1 MRIINIDLSQD
12 FRCPQKVFG
21 GNAREHNESKLI
33 VKLPD
38 RMIQNDI
45 SYYFFEFQTVLGEY
59 IVSPN
64 IYKASLIDKNKI
76 SVTLWEQL
84 IPAAGDLLFCV
95 DAVNLG
101 KDNSITIKGK
111 TSFCAL
117 QILKSP
123 TGDSTLIDISSTKEE
138 LQEVIDKAL
147 QDAKDSGDFKGEQ
160 GDVGVDQMNTAISEA
175 LSKERLITNT
185 ACANALRGSASGAAV
200 RLPDVSPNEHTLGV
214 KVSSKNLIPHPYPVQ
229 GSTINGITYTN
240 NADGSVTAV
249 GTATDNSIY
258 TPYTASANFEL
269 EPGTYTFS
277 DDLVGTSNI
286 TYWSEVR
293 GYKDDT
299 IFVHSYD
306 TNRTFTITEKTKL
319 RMNLRVLKEQTV
331 NITFKPQIVKGTA
344 DTSFSPYVSDLT
356 TVNVTRC
363 GKNLIPYPYPVQGST
378 INGITYTNNADGSV
392 TAVGT
397 ATDNSIYTPYTASAN
412 FELEPG
418 TYTFSDDLVGTSNI
432 TYWSEVRG
440 YKDDTIFVHSYDT
453 NRTFTITEK
462 TKLRMNLRVLKEQT
476 VNITFKPQI
485 ELGTTATEYELYKTP
500 TEYTPAADGT
510 VSGVKSLY
518 PTTTLMTDTEGV
530 IIDAEYNRDINKAFA
545 ELQQTIISLGGN
557 V

>member
-1 MRIINIDLSQD
+1 MSKIYLENFRFQARRDTAENWNTNNPILCGGEFGIIADSTDENWLKVGDGVTPWKLLPFKKGPKGNKGDKGDKGDPFVYSD
-12 FRCPQKVFG
+12 FT
-21 GNAREHNESKLI
+21 
-33 VKLPD
+33 D
-38 RMIQNDI
+38 
-45 SYYFFEFQTVLGEY
+45 
-59 IVSPN
+59 
-64 IYKASLIDKNKI
+64 
-76 SVTLWEQL
+76 EQL
-84 IPAAGDLLFCV
+84 ALLKGAKGD
-95 DAVNLG
+95 
-101 KDNSITIKGK
+101 
-111 TSFCAL
+111 
-117 QILKSP
+117 
-123 TGDSTLIDISSTKEE
+123 TGDTGPRG
-138 LQEVIDKAL
+138 LQGEK
-147 QDAKDSGDFKGEQ
+147 GDKGEQ
-160 GDVGVDQMNTAISEA
+160 GVQGVKGDKGDKGEKGDKGDKGDTGATGAKGDKGEAGDVNTLQM
-175 LSKERLITNT
+175 NT

-214 KVSSKNLIPHPYPVQ
+214 KVSSKNLIPYPYPIQ
-229 GSTINGITYTN
+229 GSTINGVAYTN

-249 GTATDNSIY
+249 GTATAASIY
-258 TPYTASANFEL
+258 APYTASANFEL

-293 GYKDDT
+293 GATDDT
-299 IFVHSYD
+299 IYVNSYD

-378 INGITYTNNADGSV
+378 INGITYTNNVDGSV

-440 YKDDTIFVHSYDT
+440 ATDDTIYVNSYDT

-485 ELGTTATEYELYKTP
+485 ELGTTATEYEPYKTP

>member
-12 FRCPQKVFG
+12 SRCPQKVFG

-123 TGDSTLIDISSTKEE
+123 TGDSRLIDISSTKEE

-175 LSKERLITNT
+175 LAKERLTINT
-185 ACANALRGSASGAAV
+185 ACANALRGAASGSAI
-200 RLPDVSPNEHTLGV
+200 RLTDISPNEHMLGV
-214 KVSSKNLIPHPYPVQ
+214 KVKRKNLFDKNNANIIAGYIDANVITAATTSRCIYIPCNPNTTYTVSKIATARYVVAFTNVIPTAGTAVTNRVQ
-229 GSTINGITYTN
+229 NYTATSITATSGADSKYIVVWLYNSAYDTTTTIDEILATVQIELGST
-240 NADGSVTAV
+240 
-249 GTATDNSIY
+249 ATVY
-258 TPYTASANFEL
+258 TPY
-269 EPGTYTFS
+269 
-277 DDLVGTSNI
+277 I
-286 TYWSEVR
+286 
-293 GYKDDT
+293 
-299 IFVHSYD
+299 
-306 TNRTFTITEKTKL
+306 
-319 RMNLRVLKEQTV
+319 
-331 NITFKPQIVKGTA
+331 
-344 DTSFSPYVSDLT
+344 SDLT
-356 TVNVTRC
+356 TVTATRY
-363 GKNLIPYPYPVQGST
+363 GKNLIPYPYT
-378 INGITYTNNADGSV
+378 DTTKTLNGITFTVNSDGSV
-392 TAVGT
+392 TVSGT
-397 ATDNSIYTPYTASAN
+397 ATAQAYFKLQQSFSLKKGQYFFSGCPKGGTGTTYSLYLSTSDYVFYKADIGNGTSINSEDDKTVSIVINIAKDTTVENLVFKPQLELGSTATAYEPYTAA
-412 FELEPG
+412 
-418 TYTFSDDLVGTSNI
+418 
-432 TYWSEVRG
+432 
-440 YKDDTIFVHSYDT
+440 
-453 NRTFTITEK
+453 
-462 TKLRMNLRVLKEQT
+462 
-476 VNITFKPQI
+476 
-485 ELGTTATEYELYKTP
+485 
-500 TEYTPAADGT
+500 EYTPAADGT

-518 PTTTLMTDTEGV
+518 PTTTLMTDTEGA
-530 IIDAEYNRDINKAFA
+530 IIEAEYNRDINKAFA
-545 ELQQTIISLGGN
+545 KMQQAILSMGGN
-557 V
+557 T